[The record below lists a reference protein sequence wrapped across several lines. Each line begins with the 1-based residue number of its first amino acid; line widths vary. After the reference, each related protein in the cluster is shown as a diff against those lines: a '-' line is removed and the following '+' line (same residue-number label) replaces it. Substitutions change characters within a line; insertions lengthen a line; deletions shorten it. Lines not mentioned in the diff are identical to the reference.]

1 MATDEVSVN
10 HIIKRLQDIMASNNN
25 ELKKAIGGAIDLETV
40 LDRTSIEPMSFH
52 VAYIGS
58 SPVQQFVKTGEPQA
72 EIKDNFGVYVVIDV
86 TKFNGRSAQA
96 MIPAIKEQ
104 LIFALWGWEYSSSH
118 YPFTFDGDNVE
129 YFDRGRYIHVFN
141 FGSEYRIDGSDKY
154 QEGNLT
160 PFDSLYSDWIMG
172 KDEDGNII
180 KKDLDIINIYNNGD
194 PLV

>member
-1 MATDEVSVN
+1 MAAGND
-10 HIIKRLQDIMASNNN
+10 Q
-25 ELKKAIGGAIDLETV
+25 LKKAIGNAVDLDTV

-58 SPVQQFVKTGEPQA
+58 SVAAQEA
-72 EIKDNFGVYVVIDV
+72 EGSPTARVTDNFGIYVVIDV
-86 TKFNGRSAQA
+86 AQFNGRTAQA
-96 MIPAIKEQ
+96 MIPAIKQQ
-104 LIFALWGWEYSSSH
+104 LIYALWTWTYGKSH
-118 YPFTFDGDNVE
+118 YPFEFNGDNVE

-141 FGSEYRIDGSDKY
+141 FSSDYQLDAGDKY

-172 KDEDGNII
+172 KDEDENII
-180 KKDLDIINIYNNGD
+180 KKDLDIINIYNDGD